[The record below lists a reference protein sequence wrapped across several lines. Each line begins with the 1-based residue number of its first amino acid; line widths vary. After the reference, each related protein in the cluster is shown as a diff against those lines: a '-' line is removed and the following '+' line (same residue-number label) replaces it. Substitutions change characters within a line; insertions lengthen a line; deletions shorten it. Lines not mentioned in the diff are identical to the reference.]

1 MTANRRVISGVIQRM
16 RTAPFPTTCPIQ
28 FPLKRLTIAL
38 HYEPTL
44 ISSRQLPY
52 QRRNFGLKSGVGGT
66 TNSEGERGALWS
78 RDEMGGNGEEVS
90 PPYIIGGLRENIVS
104 SPSMGSEV
112 KPRPKSI
119 LS

>member
-52 QRRNFGLKSGVGGT
+52 QRRNFGLKSGVGVPIQKENEAPFGLET
-66 TNSEGERGALWS
+66 RWEEMERRYPL
-78 RDEMGGNGEEVS
+78 
-90 PPYIIGGLRENIVS
+90 PI
-104 SPSMGSEV
+104 
-112 KPRPKSI
+112 
-119 LS
+119 